1 MFRFCVFLIFYN
13 LIFSFESL
21 AQNLVYVKAGKIVDV
36 ESDTVLENQLVVIK
50 GERILSVIPWV
61 KPPMGAKIIDW
72 SDYTV
77 LPGLIDGHT
86 HLVGDIS
93 SGDIAAPLKLTFDDN
108 IALGKANAKATLLA
122 GFTSVVDVGSYMAFT
137 DVAVRDLINS
147 GKTPG
152 PRMQVSGPYITI
164 TGGGGEVAGLSSN
177 LKIPEIFRKGVA
189 DNEEEIRQRVRELI
203 EGGVDHIKVIATGA
217 VLTSGTKP
225 GEAEYTESEIRAAV
239 EEAAKYGKFVTAHAH
254 GVEGIKNA
262 IRAGV
267 RSIQH
272 GSLMDDE
279 AIEMMKEYGTWLITG
294 LFIGDYIQEI
304 GTKESW
310 PKEIMNKVLKT
321 TNAQRQGF
329 RKAVKRGV
337 KIAFGTDSGVY
348 PHGMNAL
355 EMSYMNKYGQTPLE
369 TLKSAT
375 IWGAQA
381 MNLDKDIGSI
391 TVGKFADMIAVKG
404 NILEDITIL
413 EHVEGIIKGGELYS
427 PNNSEFNK

>member
-21 AQNLVYVKAGKIVDV
+21 AQSLVYVKAGKIVDV

-279 AIEMMKEYGTWLITG
+279 AIEMMKEYGTWLVADI
-294 LFIGDYIQEI
+294 FNGDYINEV
-304 GTKESW
+304 GKRDSW
-310 PKEIMNKVLKT
+310 PEEIMRKNKDT
-321 TNAQRQGF
+321 TEAQRNMF
-329 RKAVKRGV
+329 RKAVKVG
-337 KIAFGTDSGVY
+337 INISFGTDSGVY
-348 PHGMNAL
+348 PHGLNAKQML
-355 EMSYMNKYGQTPLE
+355 YMVKYGFSPME
-369 TLKSAT
+369 AIKSAT
-375 IWGAQA
+375 IWGAKA
-381 MNLDKDIGSI
+381 MSKEKYFGSI
-391 TVGKFADMIAVKG
+391 TVGKYADLIAVKG
-404 NILEDITIL
+404 NVLEDISILEDVK
-413 EHVEGIIKGGELYS
+413 EVIKGGVLYL
-427 PNNSEFNK
+427 P